1 VIQVTGI
8 DHLHL
13 HVEDIHRALAFYRDA
28 FGAEE
33 AFRVDEKLVFVRLG
47 GGQTLIALDGRPQG
61 DRNPAHAGL
70 TLSQSTNL
78 DDAVRAIERAG
89 GTLVQRGEHAPGIA
103 YAYVADSDGNVL
115 ELS

>member
-13 HVEDIHRALAFYRDA
+13 HVEDIDRALTFYRDA

-33 AFRVDEKLVFVRLG
+33 AFRVGEQLVFVRLT
-47 GGQTLIALDGRPQG
+47 GGQTLIALDGRRQD

-70 TLSQSTNL
+70 TLSESTDL
-78 DDAVRAIERAG
+78 DDAVRAIVRAG
-89 GTLVQRGEHAPGIA
+89 GTLVQRGEHAPGIP